1 MKRNLLKKISLF
13 LIAILVMSTVAG
25 CGGSSA
31 KAYPSKDITVM
42 IPKSAGGGTD
52 TSARAFMEFV
62 SKKLPDG
69 VNMVGVNNP
78 DGNGVVSMEGL
89 ADADKDGYTIGMV
102 VVEAAMMPHMGQ
114 MDKTVE
120 DYDAIC
126 ATIAD
131 PVALV
136 VSADAPYSTAQEFKD
151 YCLEHPGEVQ
161 IGNAG
166 TVSSTYICAHK
177 MAEGLGVEVT
187 HVPYNDG
194 TGPAV
199 AALVGGHID
208 AVMATPGSVK
218 SQVEAGELK
227 YIAILADERMTLF
240 PDIPTFKEEVG
251 LDFELLSW
259 AAMCAPAGT
268 DAEALEYLRTVFK
281 EVAES
286 DEFKEYMSN
295 LGIEPVVIV
304 GEEAQEM
311 LEADSALYKEML
323 TAE

>member
-1 MKRNLLKKISLF
+1 MKNMLWKRISFLLA
-13 LIAILVMSTVAG
+13 AIVTVAALTG
-25 CGGSSA
+25 CSSKSA
-31 KAYPSKDITVM
+31 EYPSKDITVL

-62 SKKLPDG
+62 SKKLSDG

-78 DGNGVVSMEGL
+78 DGNGVVCMEKL
-89 ADADKDGYTIGMV
+89 ADSDKDGYTIGMV

-136 VSADAPYSTAQEFKD
+136 VKADAPYSTAQEFID
-151 YCLEHPGEVQ
+151 YCTEHPGEVQ

-166 TVSSTYICAHK
+166 TVSSTYICAQK
-177 MAEGLGVEVT
+177 MAEGLALDVT
-187 HVPYNDG
+187 HVPYSDG

-199 AALVGGHID
+199 AALVGGHIN

-218 SQVEAGELK
+218 TQVEAGELK

-251 LDFELLSW
+251 LEFELLSW
-259 AAMCAPAGT
+259 AAMCAPADT
-268 DAEALEYLRTVFK
+268 DAEALEYLRSVFK

-286 DEFKEYMSN
+286 QEFQDYMSN
-295 LGIEPVVIV
+295 LGIEPVVII
-304 GEEAQEM
+304 GEDAQKM
-311 LEADSALYKEML
+311 LEDDSKLYKEML
-323 TAE
+323 VTE

>member
-1 MKRNLLKKISLF
+1 MKRNLLKKVSLF
-13 LIAILVMSTVAG
+13 LAATLVVTILAG
-25 CGGSSA
+25 CGGSS
-31 KAYPSKDITVM
+31 KEYPSKDITVM

-62 SKKLPDG
+62 SKKLPNG

-114 MDKTVE
+114 MDRTVE

-136 VSADAPYSTAQEFKD
+136 VKADAPYNTAQEFKD

-166 TVSSTYICAHK
+166 TVSSTYICAQK
-177 MAEGLGVEVT
+177 MEEGLGIEVT

-227 YIAILADERMTLF
+227 YIAILADKRMTLF

-251 LDFELLSW
+251 FEFELLSW
-259 AAMCAPAGT
+259 AAMCAPSDT
-268 DAEALEYLRTVFK
+268 DPDALEYLRTVFK

-295 LGIEPVVIV
+295 LGIEPVVII
-304 GEEAQEM
+304 GDKAQEM

-323 TAE
+323 TTQ